1 MINTILVIDDN
12 VFDNAIIKNYLSGE
26 RYSIISAVNGREALE
41 LIESRN
47 IDLILLDIVMP

>member
-26 RYSIISAVNGREALE
+26 RYSIISAVNGREA
-41 LIESRN
+41 
-47 IDLILLDIVMP
+47 